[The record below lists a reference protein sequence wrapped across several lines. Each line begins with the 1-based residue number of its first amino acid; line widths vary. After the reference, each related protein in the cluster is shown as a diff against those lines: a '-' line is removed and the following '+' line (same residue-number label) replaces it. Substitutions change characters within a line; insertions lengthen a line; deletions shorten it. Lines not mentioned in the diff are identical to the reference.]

1 MKNGS
6 SERNVCLNLTVRQSN
21 LWKSFG
27 DPRRF
32 VTFQLV
38 KRAGSNGRDFGDD
51 DLFNNLTH
59 LTIVPRVS
67 RGINAIV
74 TILRVLCDYYLYLEP
89 RRKGAWAFS
98 RNSRFARK
106 CNVLIKHILLAQR
119 AMLRSLFA
127 SSSHQAS
134 SITHRAHTF
143 SPLELLPKSC
153 SQIKL
158 RLILGLLNIYC
169 YIYCQLQPVLFLQ
182 RINL

>member
-1 MKNGS
+1 MK
-6 SERNVCLNLTVRQSN
+6 V
-21 LWKSFG
+21 FG

-89 RRKGAWAFS
+89 RRKGAGAFS
-98 RNSRFARK
+98 RNSRFARA
-106 CNVLIKHILLAQR
+106 N
-119 AMLRSLFA
+119 AM
-127 SSSHQAS
+127 
-134 SITHRAHTF
+134 
-143 SPLELLPKSC
+143 
-153 SQIKL
+153 
-158 RLILGLLNIYC
+158 Y
-169 YIYCQLQPVLFLQ
+169 
-182 RINL
+182 